1 MNQLTYREPANNNPY
16 VVLRAD
22 LLTEA
27 HVSRLR
33 GICHGW
39 ADFIRVSESA
49 NIRDVEPE
57 IFKATILL
65 GWAPVPTLLASSI
78 QYYLCGS
85 AGFDAYQGVGLES
98 KSGFV
103 FTNAAGTMSIPLAEH
118 ALAFMFMATRRL
130 YHHVEQQRDRK
141 WSRIP
146 DAGELFGST
155 VCIVGFGGIG
165 TELSRRCSAL
175 GMRVT
180 AVKRTPG
187 AIEGVDQVF
196 TPGELA
202 KAVDGADHVVSCL
215 PGGAETRGV
224 FNREIFSAMKPGA
237 AFHAV
242 SRGSVIDFPALEEA
256 LQSGRLA
263 FAGLDVCDREPLAQ
277 ESPLWEMPNV
287 LLTSHSAGWS
297 PQLAGRL
304 CDLFAENLQDIRHD
318 RPLKNIISLR

>member
-1 MNQLTYREPANNNPY
+1 MAMEHSNKNPK
-16 VVLRAD
+16 VVVRAD

-27 HVSRLR
+27 HIARLQESCR
-33 GICHGW
+33 GW

-49 NIRDVEPE
+49 DIREVEPE
-57 IFKATILL
+57 ILKATILI

-78 QYYLCGS
+78 EYYLCGS
-85 AGFDAYQGVGLES
+85 AGYDAYQGVGLES
-98 KSGFV
+98 KPGFV
-103 FTNAAGTMSIPLAEH
+103 LTNAAGTMNIPLAEH

-130 YHHVEQQRDRK
+130 HHHAGQQRDRK

-165 TELSRRCSAL
+165 IELTRRCRAL

-180 AVKRTPG
+180 AVKRSPG

-196 TPGELA
+196 APGELA
-202 KAVDGADHVVSCL
+202 KAVAGADHVVSCL
-215 PGGAETRGV
+215 PGGAETRAM
-224 FNREIFSAMKPGA
+224 FDREIFGAMKPGA
-237 AFHAV
+237 SFHAV

-256 LQSGRLA
+256 LRSGRLA

-277 ESPLWEMPNV
+277 ESSLWEMPNV

-304 CDLFAENLQDIRHD
+304 CDLFVENLENICEGL
-318 RPLKNIISLR
+318 PLKNVISLR

>member
-1 MNQLTYREPANNNPY
+1 MKHFNKNPQ
-16 VVLRAD
+16 VVVRAD

-27 HVSRLR
+27 HIARLQESCR
-33 GICHGW
+33 GW
-39 ADFIRVSESA
+39 ADFIQVSESTD
-49 NIRDVEPE
+49 IREVEAE
-57 IFKATILL
+57 ILKATILV
-65 GWAPVPTLLASSI
+65 GWAPVPTLLDSSI

-85 AGFDAYQGVGLES
+85 AGYDAYQGVGLES
-98 KSGFV
+98 KPGFV
-103 FTNAAGTMSIPLAEH
+103 LTNAAGTMNIPLAEH

-130 YHHVEQQRDRK
+130 HHHAGQQRDRK

-165 TELSRRCSAL
+165 IELARRCRAL

-180 AVKRTPG
+180 AVKRSPG
-187 AIEGVDQVF
+187 AIDGVDEVF
-196 TPGELA
+196 APGELA
-202 KAVDGADHVVSCL
+202 KAVAGADHVVSCL

-224 FNREIFSAMKPGA
+224 FDREIFSAMKPGA
-237 AFHAV
+237 SFHAV

-256 LQSGRLA
+256 LRSGRLA

-304 CDLFAENLQDIRHD
+304 CNLFAENLENIRHD
-318 RPLKNIISLR
+318 RPLRNVIPLR

>member
-1 MNQLTYREPANNNPY
+1 MAIEHSNKNPL
-16 VVLRAD
+16 VVARAD
-22 LLTEA
+22 VLTEA
-27 HVSRLR
+27 HASRLR
-33 GICHGW
+33 GICDGW
-39 ADFIRVSESA
+39 ADFIRVPESA
-49 NIRDVEPE
+49 DIREVEPE
-57 IFKATILL
+57 ILKATILV

-78 QYYLCGS
+78 RFYLCGS
-85 AGFDAYQGVGLES
+85 AGYDAYQGVGLES
-98 KSGFV
+98 KPGFV
-103 FTNAAGTMSIPLAEH
+103 LTNAAGTMSIPLAEH
-118 ALAFMFMATRRL
+118 ALAFMFLATRRL
-130 YHHVEQQRDRK
+130 HHHAGQQRARK

-165 TELSRRCSAL
+165 IELTRRCRAL

-180 AVKRTPG
+180 AVKRSPG
-187 AIEGVDQVF
+187 AIEGVDRVF
-196 TPGELA
+196 APGELE
-202 KAVDGADHVVSCL
+202 KAVADADHVVSCL
-215 PGGAETRGV
+215 PGGAETNGLFHRG
-224 FNREIFSAMKPGA
+224 IFSAMKPGA
-237 AFHAV
+237 SFHAV

-304 CDLFAENLQDIRHD
+304 CELFAENLENIRDD
-318 RPLKNIISLR
+318 RPLRNVISLQ

>member
-1 MNQLTYREPANNNPY
+1 MPTTNLEHSNKNQQ
-16 VVLRAD
+16 VVVRAD

-27 HVSRLR
+27 HIARLQESCR
-33 GICHGW
+33 GW

-49 NIRDVEPE
+49 DIREVEPE
-57 IFKATILL
+57 ILKATILI

-78 QYYLCGS
+78 EYYLCGS
-85 AGFDAYQGVGLES
+85 AGYDAYQGVGLES
-98 KSGFV
+98 KPGFV
-103 FTNAAGTMSIPLAEH
+103 LTNAAGTMSIPLAEH

-130 YHHVEQQRDRK
+130 HHHAEQQRDRK

-165 TELSRRCSAL
+165 IELSRRCRAL

-202 KAVDGADHVVSCL
+202 KAVACADHVVSCL

-224 FNREIFSAMKPGA
+224 FDREIFSAMKPGA
-237 AFHAV
+237 SFHAV

-256 LQSGRLA
+256 LQAGRLA

-277 ESPLWEMPNV
+277 ESPLWEMSNV

-304 CDLFAENLQDIRHD
+304 CELFAENLENIRHE
-318 RPLKNIISLR
+318 RPLKNVISLR

>member
-1 MNQLTYREPANNNPY
+1 LNLEHSNKSPK
-16 VVLRAD
+16 VVVRAD
-22 LLTEA
+22 VLTEA
-27 HVSRLR
+27 HIARLQEACR
-33 GICHGW
+33 GW

-49 NIRDVEPE
+49 DIREVEPE
-57 IFKATILL
+57 ILKATILI

-78 QYYLCGS
+78 EYYLCGS
-85 AGFDAYQGVGLES
+85 AGYDAYQGVGLES
-98 KSGFV
+98 KPGFV
-103 FTNAAGTMSIPLAEH
+103 LTNAAGTMSIPLAEH

-130 YHHVEQQRDRK
+130 HHHAEQQRDRK

-165 TELSRRCSAL
+165 IELTRRCRAL
-175 GMRVT
+175 GMSVT
-180 AVKRTPG
+180 AVKRSPG
-187 AIEGVDQVF
+187 AIEGVDRVF
-196 TPGELA
+196 APGELA
-202 KAVDGADHVVSCL
+202 KALAGADHVVSCL
-215 PGGAETRGV
+215 PGGAETRAM
-224 FNREIFSAMKPGA
+224 FDREIFGAMKPGA
-237 AFHAV
+237 SFHAV
-242 SRGSVIDFPALEEA
+242 SRGSVIKFPALEEA

-263 FAGLDVCDREPLAQ
+263 FAGLDVCDHEPLAQ

-304 CDLFAENLQDIRHD
+304 CDLFAENLENIRHD

>member
-1 MNQLTYREPANNNPY
+1 MRTEHSNNSPR
-16 VVLRAD
+16 VVTCAD
-22 LLTEA
+22 VLTESHIA
-27 HVSRLR
+27 RLQDACR
-33 GICHGW
+33 GW

-49 NIRDVEPE
+49 DIREVEAE
-57 IFKATILL
+57 ILKATILV

-78 QYYLCGS
+78 RFYLCGS
-85 AGFDAYQGVGLES
+85 AGYDAYQGVGLES
-98 KSGFV
+98 KPGFV
-103 FTNAAGTMSIPLAEH
+103 LTNAAGTMSIPLAEH
-118 ALAFMFMATRRL
+118 ALAFMFMAARQFYR
-130 YHHVEQQRDRK
+130 HADQQRKRV

-146 DAGELFGST
+146 DAGELFGAK

-165 TELSRRCSAL
+165 IELTRRCRAL

-180 AVKRTPG
+180 AVKRSPG
-187 AIEGVDQVF
+187 AVEGVDQVF

-202 KAVDGADHVVSCL
+202 KAVAGADHVVSCL
-215 PGGAETRGV
+215 PGGAETRGM
-224 FNREIFSAMKPGA
+224 FDREIFGAMKSGA

-242 SRGSVIDFPALEEA
+242 SRGSVIDFPALEVA

-304 CDLFAENLQDIRHD
+304 CDLFAENLQNIRHD
-318 RPLKNIISLR
+318 RPLRNIISLR

>member
-1 MNQLTYREPANNNPY
+1 MAMEHSNKNPQ
-16 VVLRAD
+16 VVVRAD

-27 HVSRLR
+27 HIARLQESCR
-33 GICHGW
+33 DW
-39 ADFIRVSESA
+39 SDFIRVSESA
-49 NIRDVEPE
+49 DIREVEPE
-57 IFKATILL
+57 IRKATILI

-85 AGFDAYQGVGLES
+85 AGYDAYQGVGLES
-98 KSGFV
+98 KPGFV
-103 FTNAAGTMSIPLAEH
+103 LTNAAGTMSIPLAEH
-118 ALAFMFMATRRL
+118 ALAFMFMATRQFYR
-130 YHHVEQQRDRK
+130 HAEQQRDRK

-146 DAGELFGST
+146 DAGELYGST

-165 TELSRRCSAL
+165 IELSHRCRAL

-180 AVKRTPG
+180 AVKRSPG
-187 AIEGVDQVF
+187 AIDGVDEVF
-196 TPGELA
+196 APGELA
-202 KAVDGADHVVSCL
+202 KALAGADHVVSCL

-224 FNREIFSAMKPGA
+224 FNREIFSAMKLGA
-237 AFHAV
+237 SFHAV
-242 SRGSVIDFPALEEA
+242 SRGSVIEFPALEEA
-256 LQSGRLA
+256 LRSGRLA
-263 FAGLDVCDREPLAQ
+263 FAGLDVCDREPLAK

-304 CDLFAENLQDIRHD
+304 CDLFVENLKNIREG